1 MNSESF
7 SPSIPRDLLS
17 LCMASGDVAVL
28 IPFLRAGPRCL
39 HDFPELHRL
48 VDFVAGP
55 AKGYRVCRCSVCD
68 EFISIQHTDTPS
80 TEPGVPLEVTGAGL
94 QRWVADER
102 SQFED
107 DESSDHYYH
116 CDDDW
121 SRYL

>member
-1 MNSESF
+1 M
-7 SPSIPRDLLS
+7 
-17 LCMASGDVAVL
+17 
-28 IPFLRAGPRCL
+28 IPFLRGGPPCL

-48 VDFVAGP
+48 VDFVDGP
-55 AKGYRVCRCSVCD
+55 TQGYRVCRCSVCD
-68 EFISIQHTDTPS
+68 EFISIRHTDTPS
-80 TEPGVPLEVTGAGL
+80 SEPGVPLEVTGAGL